1 MKKLRETFILMR
13 PINCLITFLSLWVG
27 AIVAGKIYFSWRI
40 LIAAISASAITGFG
54 NIVNDIFDVQIDSIN
69 KPFRPLIQGI
79 ISKKDATIAAV
90 VLAAMG
96 LFLSIFVAENALVVT
111 FTAIILLMIYTPFFK
126 GSIFLGNILIAFVSS
141 LVFVYGGMA
150 VDHMFGAVILSIY
163 AFFFHLGREIVKD
176 IQDRYADIARG
187 QRTGAAL
194 DNAKTAREMASLI
207 FGTLIII
214 TAMPFIAAV
223 YSYGYMITILLGTD
237 IILDFSI
244 YHLLKTDS
252 ESTMRSIAGWLK
264 IAMPLG
270 LLAVFFG
277 SRGW

>member
-237 IILDFSI
+237 IILAFSI
-244 YHLLKTDS
+244 YHLLKTDR